1 MAKKTVVVKIGT
13 SSLTEKSGKL
23 DVARLRA
30 LTQQV
35 ANLRDAG
42 MSVIMVT
49 SAAIAAGYSLLGYQ
63 ERPVSVP
70 AKQAS
75 AAVGQGLLM
84 EEYTRALAE
93 RGYVAAQILLTRAD
107 FSDRRR
113 YHNACSAAPR
123 ARRRRC
129 DSAFSA
135 LEVLLSRGAVPVI
148 NENDTVSIAEL
159 KLGDNDMLSAQ
170 VAAMLHADLLVLL
183 TDTDGLY
190 TADPR
195 SDPDAKH
202 IPYVERVTP
211 EIEALATGAGTA
223 NGTGGMATK
232 VEGAK
237 LATGVGVPVVICS
250 SREPDVL
257 EKAVN
262 GTAKGTYFKA
272 GSGMKTR
279 LQWMAFYAPTRGNVY
294 IDSGAAEAL
303 CRKGRSLLPAG
314 VRAVEGDFAAGDVVK
329 VYQSGTDNCLGRGTV
344 NYSSA
349 ELREI
354 MGLGTDKAA
363 ARFPDRPSEVI
374 HQDNYAHMETEV
386 SE

>member
-1 MAKKTVVVKIGT
+1 MARKTVVVKVGT

-30 LTQQV
+30 LTDQIARVHAAGHQV
-35 ANLRDAG
+35 IL
-42 MSVIMVT
+42 VT
-49 SAAIAAGYSLLGYQ
+49 SGAIAAGYSLLGYQ
-63 ERPVSVP
+63 ERPVAVP

-84 EEYTRALAE
+84 EEYTRCLSE
-93 RGYVAAQILLTRAD
+93 HGCVAAQILLTRAD
-107 FSDRRR
+107 FRDRRR
-113 YHNACSAAPR
+113 YSNAFA
-123 ARRRRC
+123 
-129 DSAFSA
+129 A
-135 LEVLLSRGAVPVI
+135 LEVLLSRGAVPII

-170 VAAMLHADLLVLL
+170 VAAMMHADELIIL

-195 SDPDAKH
+195 NDPTAKH
-202 IPYVERVTP
+202 IPYVEKVTP

-232 VEGAK
+232 IEGAK
-237 LATGVGVPVVICS
+237 LASGAGVQVCICCA
-250 SREPDVL
+250 REPDVIA
-257 EKAVN
+257 KALA

-279 LQWMAFYAPTRGNVY
+279 LQWMAFYAPTSGNVY
-294 IDSGAAEAL
+294 IDSGAADAL
-303 CRKGRSLLPAG
+303 RRGRSLLPAG

-329 VYQSGTDNCLGRGTV
+329 VFRSGTDTCLGRGTV

-354 MGLGTDKAA
+354 MGLPTSKAA
-363 ARFPDRPSEVI
+363 ARYPDRPSEVI
-374 HQDNYAHMETEV
+374 HQDNYAHTGEEV